1 MPMLPTGL
9 SGMDFP
15 AETLFLG
22 PVDLQD
28 WGSKTEVLPDGPVLR
43 DLGEGSHAPL
53 TYALWTSKEI
63 GPHGPAPSGEVAM
76 PYQGPQEPQLGW
88 QRSTARDCREQ
99 SSPCEV
105 GPDSVQEGSSYWR
118 PFLWTTQP
126 PKALQYR
133 PVMGVV
139 ALLTTDLPSGSFFHC
154 PGE

>member
-53 TYALWTSKEI
+53 TYAL
-63 GPHGPAPSGEVAM
+63 
-76 PYQGPQEPQLGW
+76 
-88 QRSTARDCREQ
+88 
-99 SSPCEV
+99 
-105 GPDSVQEGSSYWR
+105 
-118 PFLWTTQP
+118 
-126 PKALQYR
+126 
-133 PVMGVV
+133 
-139 ALLTTDLPSGSFFHC
+139 
-154 PGE
+154 